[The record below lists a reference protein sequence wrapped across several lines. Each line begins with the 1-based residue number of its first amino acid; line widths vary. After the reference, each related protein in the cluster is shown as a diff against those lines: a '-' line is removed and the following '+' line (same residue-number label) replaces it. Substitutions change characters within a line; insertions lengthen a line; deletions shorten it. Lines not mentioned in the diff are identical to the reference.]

1 MGVLKFRIIVITGT
15 PGVGKT
21 TIAKALANKLKAL
34 YLSVGD
40 LVRSENLILGVD
52 RERQTLIADVKKLTK
67 RIKSIILQASQD
79 IIIEGHYASDVT
91 PPNLVSYAFVLR
103 RDPEDLKVK
112 LKEKGFD
119 ENKILENVTSELLD
133 VCLINTVKNYGAEL
147 VDEIDVSFMNVDRVT
162 NEILT
167 ILRGQKKLKVGN
179 IDWLGKFEKDG
190 RLGKLLNQ
198 LSKS

>member
-21 TIAKALANKLKAL
+21 TIAKALANKLKAFH
-34 YLSVGD
+34 LSVGD
-40 LVRSENLILGVD
+40 LVRDENLILGFD
-52 RERQTLIADVKKLTK
+52 EERQTLIADFKKVTK

-79 IIIEGHYASDVT
+79 VIVEGHYASDVT
-91 PPNLVSYAFVLR
+91 PRNLVSYAFVLR

-112 LKEKGFD
+112 LKEKGFN
-119 ENKILENVTSELLD
+119 EIKILENITSELLD

-147 VDEIDVSFMNVDRVT
+147 VNEIDVSLMNVDGVI
-162 NEILT
+162 NEVLT
-167 ILRGQKKLKVGN
+167 ILRGQKKVKWGN
-179 IDWLGKFEKDG
+179 VDWIGKFEKEG

-198 LSKS
+198 LSKL